1 MKNFML
7 SLIIIF
13 AALGLNA
20 CASGPDTSAAN
31 LENAQSCSADLGAD
45 SGADS
50 EQGWNKANLTYY
62 TSYPEK
68 GSEEC
73 TKYNGCKWAGRFSAV
88 SGRKSREWVASR
100 NIIAVHSKDY
110 EELKLKRILLRK
122 GNKSIIAT
130 VYDQCAD
137 SDCKGCCTRNLRY
150 GHLIDIEE
158 NTMKRFGPHSGI
170 VEWKVCD

>member
-1 MKNFML
+1 MKNFIRL
-7 SLIIIF
+7 LIVTF
-13 AALGLNA
+13 SALALNA
-20 CASGPDTSAAN
+20 CATTADTSTAN
-31 LENAQSCSADLGAD
+31 IENTQCSVDLDA
-45 SGADS
+45 

-73 TKYNGCKWAGRFSAV
+73 KKYNGCKWAGRFSAV
-88 SGRKSREWVASR
+88 SGRKSREWVASH

-110 EELKLKRILLRK
+110 EALKLKKIMLRK
-122 GNKSIIAT
+122 GKKSIVAT

-137 SDCKGCCTRNLRY
+137 SDCKGCCTKNLRY

-158 NTMKRFGPHSGI
+158 NTMKRFGPHSG
-170 VEWKVCD
+170 DS